1 MRMYTLAVILL
12 AVGMAVVLFVLGT
25 VMLRASW

>member
-12 AVGMAVVLFVLGT
+12 AVGMAAVLFVLGT
-25 VMLRASW
+25 TLLRASW